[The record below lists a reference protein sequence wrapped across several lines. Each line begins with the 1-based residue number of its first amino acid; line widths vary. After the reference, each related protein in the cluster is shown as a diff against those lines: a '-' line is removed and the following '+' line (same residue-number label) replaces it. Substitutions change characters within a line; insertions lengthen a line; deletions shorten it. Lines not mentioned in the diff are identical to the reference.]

1 MVFRVAQ
8 PARPARRPCATIR
21 QACGCGPRARV
32 VPSATL
38 FPLPGRGPSRRQAP
52 HQHTNP
58 RAHAR
63 PAPSPSTASR
73 ITFGR
78 PPRSSQPARPPG
90 PAPICGSLWPPRLDQ
105 GRGSF
110 SQPGAWDR
118 EAASGS
124 TGGHEAPILSTGS
137 KKVGV
142 ARSFR
147 RGRARNNRDSDTF
160 YFNGLEP
167 PAREF
172 SWVRDLIEN
181 PVGMAD
187 KVVEKGL
194 SGQVG
199 GEARVSAPIVTFC

>member
-1 MVFRVAQ
+1 M
-8 PARPARRPCATIR
+8 
-21 QACGCGPRARV
+21 GPRGGERV
-32 VPSATL
+32 HW
-38 FPLPGRGPSRRQAP
+38 R
-52 HQHTNP
+52 
-58 RAHAR
+58 
-63 PAPSPSTASR
+63 
-73 ITFGR
+73 
-78 PPRSSQPARPPG
+78 PRSANS
-90 PAPICGSLWPPRLDQ
+90 IK
-105 GRGSF
+105 
-110 SQPGAWDR
+110 
-118 EAASGS
+118 E
-124 TGGHEAPILSTGS
+124 
-137 KKVGV
+137 VGV

-199 GEARVSAPIVTFC
+199 GEARVSAPIVTFR